1 MEFKEKVILAR
12 AKLHISQ
19 TKLAELLRVSLTTIS
34 RWETGKVKP
43 TKKDELVFNEF
54 CKENSI
60 IFNEV
65 K

>member
-1 MEFKEKVILAR
+1 MQFKEKVILVR

-19 TKLAELLRVSLTTIS
+19 AKLAELLRVSLTTIS
-34 RWETGKVKP
+34 RWETGKVCP

-54 CKENSI
+54 CKEKRI

-65 K
+65 E